1 MKRLR
6 KTPVEYLIK
15 FAYKP
20 REEDMAMAEERGL
33 SKEKKKKKL
42 GAEAEAEAGS
52 LADNR
57 GMMGPL

>member
-1 MKRLR
+1 
-6 KTPVEYLIK
+6 
-15 FAYKP
+15 
-20 REEDMAMAEERGL
+20 MAEERGL